1 MTIYELLAQRQTEL
15 EEREKELLIVVK
27 ELEGVQQELH
37 DVRAMTNIRLLE
49 PASDAPVSGTDTA
62 EPASNP
68 EVEEAKSRVD
78 VSDLLLQKEEWEA
91 KYGVRV

>member
-49 PASDAPVSGTDTA
+49 PASDTA

-68 EVEEAKSRVD
+68 EEEEAKSRVD
-78 VSDLLLQKEEWEA
+78 VSDLLLAKEEWEA
-91 KYGVRV
+91 KYGVRA